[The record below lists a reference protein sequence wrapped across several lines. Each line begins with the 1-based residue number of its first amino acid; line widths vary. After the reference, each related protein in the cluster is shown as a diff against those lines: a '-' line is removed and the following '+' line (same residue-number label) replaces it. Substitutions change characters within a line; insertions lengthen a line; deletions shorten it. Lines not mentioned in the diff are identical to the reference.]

1 MGYRSNLAIWLPEE
15 AQALLTDELKT
26 SLSED
31 WNKHKNN
38 VWTANNSKW
47 YSDYP
52 EVKMWENFLKQLSSN
67 DIKYDFIRIGEDN
80 DDVEIHTCNKFWVD
94 RFIAW

>member
-1 MGYRSNLAIWLPEE
+1 MGYRSDLAIWLPEE
-15 AQALLTDELKT
+15 AQSLLTEELKT

-31 WNKHKNN
+31 WDKHEDN
-38 VWTANNSKW
+38 VWTADNWKW

-52 EVKMWENFLKQLSSN
+52 EVIMWEKFLKQLSSN
-67 DIKYDFIRIGEDN
+67 NIEYDFIRIGEDN
-80 DDVEIHTCNKFWVD
+80 DDNEIHTYNKFRVD